1 MIQKYGL
8 EGDDV
13 NIFDWK
19 SPGLGRH
26 VTFCFV
32 QAAVYFV
39 LVFLLESNV
48 IRRLLQSAVSRAMA
62 KQASSSQQR
71 DGVTQQVR
79 AAACVCVCV
88 CDVILD
94 IVTTWLLF

>member
-1 MIQKYGL
+1 MKSICFHSLFLLFLLLQTNTAKRAHDGQDAD
-8 EGDDV
+8 DDV

-62 KQASSSQQR
+62 KQR
-71 DGVTQQVR
+71 DDVTQQVS
-79 AAACVCVCV
+79 ADVCC
-88 CDVILD
+88 
-94 IVTTWLLF
+94 